1 VKAGPSPTGRALRAL
16 ELLQAQ
22 PGITAAQLAAQ
33 LGVTDRA
40 ARRYVAILRE
50 ADIPIESTPGPY
62 GGYRLGRGIRLP
74 PLVFTAAEAL
84 GLVMAVL
91 DGSHAA
97 ADADDPVGAALGKI
111 IRALPENVS
120 RPAAT
125 MRRHALAA
133 PDRAAVRPGTKTTS
147 ALVAAVAAQRRVSI
161 GYRSESGKQWAEDVD
176 PWAVVVRHGRW
187 YLLCHSH
194 RASAVRAYRID
205 RIQSAAAGSGQ
216 FRPPGDLNY
225 ADLLEQ
231 HLGTGWEFQTKV
243 IFDAPCDQVAR
254 YVRPPM
260 GRLERTGDSERCV
273 LTGTTSNPAMYAGEW
288 LAAIPIRFHVE
299 GGPELRAAVAAVTE
313 RLTAALAAPPDND
326 RLPRTR
332 PRTGKHARRVF
343 HITQRDRHSGRHPRN
358 SRRQARRL
366 ASDGAAHGDGRTVR
380 SARGWGKQATAYS
393 LALSRWPGGYAV
405 PCLGHGRPSM
415 AG

>member
-1 VKAGPSPTGRALRAL
+1 MKADLSPTGRALRAL

-62 GGYRLGRGIRLP
+62 GGYRLSRGIRLP

-97 ADADDPVGAALGKI
+97 ANADDPVGAALGKI

-125 MRRHALAA
+125 MRQHALAA
-133 PDRAAVRPGTKTTS
+133 PDRGAVRPAGETTS
-147 ALVAAVAAQRRVSI
+147 ALVAAVATQRQVRI
-161 GYRSESGKQWAEDVD
+161 GYRSEAGRQWAEEVD

-194 RASAVRAYRID
+194 RAGAVRAYRID

-216 FRPPGDLNY
+216 FRTPSDLDY

-231 HLGTGWEFQTKV
+231 HLGAGWEFETKV
-243 IFDAPCDQVAR
+243 VFDAPYEETAR

-260 GRLERTGDSERCV
+260 GRLTRTSNGERCV

-288 LAAIPIRFHVE
+288 LAAIPIQFHVE

-313 RLTAALAAPPDND
+313 RLTAAL
-326 RLPRTR
+326 
-332 PRTGKHARRVF
+332 
-343 HITQRDRHSGRHPRN
+343 
-358 SRRQARRL
+358 
-366 ASDGAAHGDGRTVR
+366 R
-380 SARGWGKQATAYS
+380 SAQTAGVRRG
-393 LALSRWPGGYAV
+393 
-405 PCLGHGRPSM
+405 
-415 AG
+415 